1 LDKRKQG
8 EIMGT
13 CTCGYTR
20 DYEEYC
26 DGTHKVVREV
36 RNKIVEELKN
46 QEWHEAAEFVRNMK

>member
-1 LDKRKQG
+1 
-8 EIMGT
+8 MGT